1 MPFSSTHQSPSLFQE
16 LLHLS
21 PPWSVADVALD
32 PERREMEVRLRCD
45 PEAALTCPSCGA
57 AAARYGAAPRRR
69 WRHLDT
75 QDCTTYVVASVPRIK
90 CAEHGV
96 LQLPVSWA
104 EENARHTRAF
114 ERKAI
119 DLLRDGYSIHAVGRH
134 LGMSWSAVRRIQ
146 ERAVARGQRRQAA
159 QPAPVVLGV
168 DETSFQ
174 RGHEYVTVAMDQ
186 FRNCVRYVADDRKSS
201 ALRAYYE
208 QLGEAQRAGIQAVA
222 IDFWRGYIT
231 PTRECLPDADD
242 KICHDWFHVVQ
253 LLNRAVDET
262 RRRELRRHRGDG
274 RSPLVGSRMLLLAA
288 GDRRAE
294 WSAEREQWF
303 AEIERV
309 ADNVAAAWKLK
320 EMARSLR
327 KLRSRTELEA
337 AWARW
342 IQAARDSGLPAMV
355 RVARTIEKHLRGII
369 NAIVKGIS
377 NARTESLNAR
387 IQRIK
392 RNACGYRNR
401 RSFRIAILFH
411 CGGLDLYPDPA

>member
-1 MPFSSTHQSPSLFQE
+1 MPFRSAHQSPSLFQK
-16 LLHLS
+16 LLHLT
-21 PPWSVADVALD
+21 PPWSVAEVALD
-32 PERREMEVRLRCD
+32 PARREMEVRLRRD
-45 PEAALTCPSCGA
+45 PNAALACPSC
-57 AAARYGAAPRRR
+57 GAAPRRR

-75 QDCTTYVVASVPRIK
+75 QDCKTCVVASVPRVK
-90 CAEHGV
+90 CAAHGV

-104 EENARHTRAF
+104 EEQARHTRAF
-114 ERKAI
+114 EAKAI
-119 DLLRDGYSIHAVGRH
+119 DLLRDGYSIQAAGRH
-134 LGMSWSAVRRIQ
+134 LGLSWPAVRRIQ
-146 ERAVARGQRRQAA
+146 ERAVARGRRRQAA
-159 QPAPVVLGV
+159 QPAPAVLGV
-168 DETSFQ
+168 DETSFR
-174 RGHEYVTVAMDQ
+174 RGHEYVTLAMDQ
-186 FRNCVRYVADDRKSS
+186 FRNCVLHVADDCKSA

-208 QLGEAQRAGIQAVA
+208 QLGEAQRAGIRAVA
-222 IDFWRGYIT
+222 IDFWQGYIT

-262 RRRELRRHRGDG
+262 RRRELRRRRGDG

-288 GDRRAE
+288 GDRRSE
-294 WSAEREQWF
+294 WSAERERWF

-309 ADNVAAAWKLK
+309 AENVAAAWKLK

-327 KLRSRTELEA
+327 QLRSRTELEA
-337 AWARW
+337 GGRRW
-342 IQAARDSGLPAMV
+342 IRAAQASGLPAMM
-355 RVARTIEKHLRGII
+355 RVARTIEQHLRGII
-369 NAIVKGIS
+369 NAIVNGIS

-392 RNACGYRNR
+392 RNACGYRSR

>member
-1 MPFSSTHQSPSLFQE
+1 MPFSSAHQSPSLFE
-16 LLHLS
+16 KLLHLT

-32 PERREMEVRLRCD
+32 PARREMEVRLRCD
-45 PEAALTCPSCGA
+45 PNAALACPSCGA
-57 AAARYGAAPRRR
+57 AAARYGAAERRR

-75 QDCTTYVVASVPRIK
+75 QDCKTYVVASVPRVK
-90 CAEHGV
+90 CAAHGV

-104 EENARHTRAF
+104 EEKARHTRAF
-114 ERKAI
+114 EAKAI
-119 DLLRDGYSIHAVGRH
+119 DLLRDGYSIQAAGKH
-134 LGMSWSAVRRIQ
+134 LGLSWPAVRRIQ
-146 ERAVARGQRRQAA
+146 ERAVARGQRRRKA
-159 QPAPVVLGV
+159 QPGPVVLGA

-186 FRNCVRYVADDRKSS
+186 FRNCVLHVANDRNSA
-201 ALRAYYE
+201 ALRAYYD
-208 QLGEAQRAGIQAVA
+208 QLGEAQRAGIRAVA
-222 IDFWRGYIT
+222 IDFWQGYIA
-231 PTRECLPDADD
+231 PTRECVPDAEN

-288 GDRRAE
+288 GDRRSD
-294 WSAEREQWF
+294 WSAEREAWF

-309 ADNVAAAWKLK
+309 AGNVATAWKLK
-320 EMARSLR
+320 EMARALR
-327 KLRSRTELEA
+327 KLRSRAELEA
-337 AWARW
+337 SWRRW
-342 IQAARDSGLPAMV
+342 IRAARDSGLPAMT

-369 NAIVKGIS
+369 NAIVMGIS
-377 NARTESLNAR
+377 NARTESINAR